1 MPPPPPHYTKNV
13 CECNKKYFHAV
24 KDEIFRIHESDSR
37 AHNSLWLIKLHM
49 QMHVKQLATFFN
61 SNPTKFYKFL
71 NMCHG

>member
-1 MPPPPPHYTKNV
+1 MPPPYYTKNV

-24 KDEIFRIHESDSR
+24 KDEIF

-49 QMHVKQLATFFN
+49 HQMHVKQLATFFN